1 MPGGADQGSVGLRD
15 EQLLRKFV
23 ACRDAGDGDGALHWW
38 GRLVEANLDRVR
50 GMVDVRAS
58 RYGLSADE
66 REEAVQRALVKL
78 WHKMVATFRG
88 TTMGEWVNATK
99 QLVEFVCMD
108 VQRRAAKQSAR
119 ETSLDA
125 RGDDPDDDGA
135 DWLGDELALQWY
147 ARRGGARRRGCL
159 RRLGAAADRR
169 RPPAPGARA
178 HARRRHR
185 RRTSPPSWTV
195 SMANLYAIRSRAV
208 KDMRKLHD
216 RWYGP
221 S

>member
-1 MPGGADQGSVGLRD
+1 MPGGADQRSVDLSQ

-38 GRLVEANLDRVR
+38 GRLVGANLDRVR

-88 TTMGEWVNATK
+88 STMGEWVNATK
-99 QLVEFVCMD
+99 TLVEYVCKD
-108 VQRRAAKQSAR
+108 VQRSAAKQSAH
-119 ETSLDA
+119 ETSLHA
-125 RGDDPDDDGA
+125 QFDDPDDDGA

-147 ARRGGARRRGCL
+147 AGEQERVDAADFVTWALPQIADGRRRLVLERTLDGVPAEDI
-159 RRLGAAADRR
+159 AAELDV
-169 RPPAPGARA
+169 
-178 HARRRHR
+178 
-185 RRTSPPSWTV
+185 T
-195 SMANLYAIRSRAV
+195 MANLYAIRSRAV
-208 KDMRKLHD
+208 KDMRKLHEW
-216 RWYGP
+216 WYGA
-221 S
+221 

>member
-38 GRLVEANLDRVR
+38 GRLAEANLDRVR

-66 REEAVQRALVKL
+66 RDEAVQRALVKL

-125 RGDDPDDDGA
+125 RDDDPDDDGA

-147 ARRGGARRRGCL
+147 AGEEERAD
-159 RRLGAAADRR
+159 AAAFVAWALPQIADDRR
-169 RPPAPGARA
+169 RLVLERTLDGSPAEDIAA
-178 HARRRHR
+178 ELE
-185 RRTSPPSWTV
+185 V
-195 SMANLYAIRSRAV
+195 SMANLYAIRSRAM

>member
-38 GRLVEANLDRVR
+38 GRLAEANLDRVR

-88 TTMGEWVNATK
+88 ATMGEWVNATK

-119 ETSLDA
+119 ETSLDT
-125 RGDDPDDDGA
+125 RGDDSDDDGA
-135 DWLGDELALQWY
+135 DWLGDELALQCVRA
-147 ARRGGARRRGCL
+147 ARRSAPT
-159 RRLGAAADRR
+159 
-169 RPPAPGARA
+169 RPPSSPGRCRRSPMTAGAWCSSARSTA
-178 HARRRHR
+178 HR
-185 RRTSPPSWTV
+185 RRTSPPSWRSAWPT
-195 SMANLYAIRSRAV
+195 SMRSARA
-208 KDMRKLHD
+208 
-216 RWYGP
+216 P
-221 S
+221 